1 MSLEDTDD
9 DTIVPTVVDSKAN
22 SVIQNDRHSLA
33 YEVLSQKLA
42 SMVVNVSNTKE
53 TVSNQTIEQFLD
65 IFSEYQT
72 NLNLEKLEDQPITAC
87 DENSLQ
93 IDYLD
98 NPYNHQLK
106 TAKVSKATAKYHKME
121 ALFQFMTFEELDEN
135 EPHSIDSP
143 SESPTEPYYRSVK
156 NVIKIVRTASSLA
169 LGIRFISNCSG
180 RFGRGK
186 KVETTKRAVLT
197 RTVHQLSALALH
209 QVTTVLSGVKSL
221 VSTGTL
227 RPSWDKVGFKRHG
240 AYILGNA
247 IMYRNLTGI
256 LAKNTGIPIFA
267 INYRLAPE
275 NPFPAALHDALAGY
289 LWLIDPQNSV
299 FSYTSPDIQRHEPYA
314 PQDIIISGDS
324 AGGGLAMALLNYL
337 NMYLRDKNTC
347 SIIPL
352 PRGAIL
358 LSPWVDLSCTS
369 KSWSENQELDF
380 LPPHARKLHEPVF
393 NDFQHPVYSY
403 CFGENTGRP
412 LDILSPT
419 GSEFLNRIPSFISMK
434 KFEEAQSSKQAT
446 NGDDAWIQQK
456 MGESERDAI
465 ERFVRHPLVSPIFGE
480 FKDLPPILIQAGECE
495 LLRDETVALAYKYK
509 THNKDSDTSW
519 IRHEMYCD
527 MIHDFQLASAWIP
540 AASLSIKQ
548 FVHFTH
554 SVLESTKFSD
564 YTPLELTEEEGK
576 LIKMV
581 DSHCFK

>member
-1 MSLEDTDD
+1 
-9 DTIVPTVVDSKAN
+9 
-22 SVIQNDRHSLA
+22 
-33 YEVLSQKLA
+33 
-42 SMVVNVSNTKE
+42 
-53 TVSNQTIEQFLD
+53 
-65 IFSEYQT
+65 
-72 NLNLEKLEDQPITAC
+72 
-87 DENSLQ
+87 
-93 IDYLD
+93 
-98 NPYNHQLK
+98 
-106 TAKVSKATAKYHKME
+106 ME

-169 LGIRFISNCSG
+169 LG

-227 RPSWDKVGFKRHG
+227 RPSWDKVTHFGLHFIRSNMNFQYHTMGLVRFGQSNMISMTPSGVTVEKCEFVVDRSKLVTYERDGRAYQQSTECWRYPVPVEDPLNSSEIYTLDGEWVTKPTHSRFSKHRRIIYYIHGG